1 MYVIVTPQQFL
12 RQARKFFKQH
22 PDLQPRFAEALDDM
36 QNDPFRPNLKVGY
49 PSIYGNTVR
58 QGCVGTEISS
68 DDGALLRKLS
78 GTANFCFSFLGLG
91 LATSSRKDTGCME
104 THCSI
109 NL

>member
-1 MYVIVTPQQFL
+1 MKNQ
-12 RQARKFFKQH
+12 
-22 PDLQPRFAEALDDM
+22 
-36 QNDPFRPNLKVGY
+36 VGY

-78 GTANFCFSFLGLG
+78 GTANSCFSFLGLG